1 MFNQRLVKRFRV
13 LKLLRNL
20 PLIKG
25 GCYRWYKNLHLI
37 NIGFFCL
44 LNVICTFVMAQ
55 EPRICSQGVFCQQ
68 FLGYVTFH
76 GGTARS
82 VFESLTKA
90 MFALLAERVWCS
102 KSQSSQLNI
111 HFRLSGF
118 QFSLPF
124 TLHQSVTQKFPICH
138 APLSRSAWRSFGPLK
153 KSRPNHR
160 FYVCNLV
167 PRDV

>member
-1 MFNQRLVKRFRV
+1 MSFK
-13 LKLLRNL
+13 
-20 PLIKG
+20 
-25 GCYRWYKNLHLI
+25 CYLHLLI
-37 NIGFFCL
+37 P
-44 LNVICTFVMAQ
+44 Q
-55 EPRICSQGVFCQQ
+55 EPRICSQGVFRQQ

-118 QFSLPF
+118 QSLLFILTTPKCDTELF
-124 TLHQSVTQKFPICH
+124 RYVTLHFQGR
-138 APLSRSAWRSFGPLK
+138 RSAASVRYRNRAEITVFMCATSSSGTYK
-153 KSRPNHR
+153 KPTFILIVHSS
-160 FYVCNLV
+160 YG
-167 PRDV
+167 

>member
-1 MFNQRLVKRFRV
+1 M
-13 LKLLRNL
+13 
-20 PLIKG
+20 
-25 GCYRWYKNLHLI
+25 HLI

-44 LNVICTFVMAQ
+44 LNVICTFVIPQ
-55 EPRICSQGVFCQQ
+55 EARIGNQGVLRQQ

-90 MFALLAERVWCS
+90 MFALLAERVWYS

-118 QFSLPF
+118 QSSLPF
-124 TLHQSVTQKFPICH
+124 TLQESVTQNFSDMSRSTFKVGVAQLQSVTEI
-138 APLSRSAWRSFGPLK
+138 APKSPFLCVQPCPQRRIKSPPSF
-153 KSRPNHR
+153 
-160 FYVCNLV
+160 
-167 PRDV
+167 